1 MLEIS
6 GLLAEEKGG
15 KEDERE
21 KYRFRSREPMAQPP
35 LLLKY
40 MFRWACDL
48 LDSKGFELVGDPKG
62 DRTLLW
68 HHTFVAVAYFHVVDV
83 DVRTPNI
90 NPVKPSFV
98 TTSNGRV
105 VKLTVGAFI

>member
-40 MFRWACDL
+40 MFR
-48 LDSKGFELVGDPKG
+48 
-62 DRTLLW
+62 
-68 HHTFVAVAYFHVVDV
+68 
-83 DVRTPNI
+83 
-90 NPVKPSFV
+90 
-98 TTSNGRV
+98 
-105 VKLTVGAFI
+105 